1 MNNIK
6 KGTNKFYIG
15 ETEDNVKAEVTFIN
29 SGEGVITVDHTFVSE
44 ELRGQNIAQ
53 LLIKTVIDFAREENL
68 KIIPECSYAAKQF
81 DKNPDY
87 QDVLYK

>member
-1 MNNIK
+1 MNTIK

-15 ETEDNVKAEVTFIN
+15 ETEDNVKAEVTYIN
-29 SGEGVITVDHTFVSE
+29 SGVGIITVDHTFVSE

-53 LLIKTVIDFAREENL
+53 QLIKTVIEFAREEKL
-68 KIIPECSYAAKQF
+68 MIIPQCSYAEKQF

-87 QDVLYK
+87 GDVLYK